1 VSYQPQMTHAGLS
14 PIHSVQ
20 VWDEQGRSQTVAVAG
35 EKPLTLRVNHDEL
48 ITLMTFGT
56 YPEALAIGYLRNQGL
71 IKQLE
76 EITTVQVDWQ
86 SEVVKIQTLSH
97 WQLTTPTSYSAMTTC
112 GQGAVLSTQRHIPRQ
127 SLPNIKLKQSVIYTL
142 LANLTQYHQTHHQV
156 GGVHSCALCQTDHQ
170 ILAFIEDVGRHNAVD
185 TIAGLMWLHHWN
197 GEDKIFY
204 TTGRL
209 NAEIVMK
216 IVNMGISILLSR
228 SGVTYHGIK
237 LAQQYGVT
245 LIAHAKE
252 QHFLIFNGNTN
263 IIFDTGSS

>member
-1 VSYQPQMTHAGLS
+1 MTHAGLS
-14 PIHSVQ
+14 PIHSVS
-20 VWDEQGRSQTVAVAG
+20 VWDEQGRSQTVLVAG
-35 EKPLTLRVNHDEL
+35 EQPLTLRVNHEEI
-48 ITLMTFGT
+48 ITLMTFGA

-76 EITTVQVDWQ
+76 EIKAVQVDWQ
-86 SEVVKIQTLSH
+86 SEVVAIQTLSH
-97 WQLTTPTSYSAMTTC
+97 LAIPIKYSAMTTC
-112 GQGAVLSTQRHIPRQ
+112 GQGAVLSTQRHIPKQ
-127 SLPNIKLKQSVIYTL
+127 LSPAIQVKQSSIYSL
-142 LANLTQYHQTHHQV
+142 LSNLSQYHKVHHQV
-156 GGVHSCALCQTDHQ
+156 GGVHSCALCQTNHQ

-185 TIAGLMWLHHWN
+185 TMAGLMWLQHWS

-216 IVNMGISILLSR
+216 IVHMGIPMLLSR

-237 LAQQYGVT
+237 LAQQYDIT

-252 QHFLIFNGNTN
+252 QHFLIFNGKTN
-263 IIFDTGSS
+263 VIFDTSSN

>member
-1 VSYQPQMTHAGLS
+1 MSYQPQITHAGLS
-14 PIHSVQ
+14 PIHSV
-20 VWDEQGRSQTVAVAG
+20 VGWDEQGRSQTIPVAG
-35 EKPLTLRVNHDEL
+35 EKPLTLRVNHGEI
-48 ITLMTFGT
+48 ITLMTFGA

-86 SEVVKIQTLSH
+86 TETVEIQTVSH
-97 WQLTTPTSYSAMTTC
+97 WQLATPTGYSALTTC
-112 GQGAVLSTQRHIPRQ
+112 GQSAVLSGQPLILSQLLPPIPVKQ
-127 SLPNIKLKQSVIYTL
+127 SLIYAL
-142 LANLTQYHQTHHQV
+142 LAALTQYNQVHHQV
-156 GGVHSCALCQTDHQ
+156 GGVHSCALYQTNHQ
-170 ILAFIEDVGRHNAVD
+170 LLALIEDVGRHNAVD
-185 TIAGLMWLHHWN
+185 TIAGLMWLQHWG

-216 IVNMGISILLSR
+216 IVHMGIPILLSR
-228 SGVTYHGIK
+228 SGVTYRGIK

-252 QHFLIFNGNTN
+252 QHFLIFNGKTN
-263 IIFDTGSS
+263 VIFDACPS

>member
-1 VSYQPQMTHAGLS
+1 MTHAGLT

-20 VWDEQGRSQTVAVAG
+20 VWDEQGHSQTVAVAG
-35 EKPLTLRVNHDEL
+35 EKPLTLRVNHVEI
-48 ITLMTFGT
+48 ITLMTFGA

-76 EITTVQVDWQ
+76 DITMVQVDWQ
-86 SEVVKIQTLSH
+86 SEVVEIQTLSH
-97 WQLTTPTSYSAMTTC
+97 LQLATPTSYSAMTTC
-112 GQGAVLSTQRHIPRQ
+112 GQGAVLSTHRHIPRPL
-127 SLPNIKLKQSVIYTL
+127 LPPIQIKQSFIYAVL
-142 LANLTQYHQTHHQV
+142 SNLTQYHQVHHQV
-156 GGVHSCALCQTDHQ
+156 GGVHSCALCQTNHQ

-185 TIAGLMWLHHWN
+185 TIAGLMWLQHWG
-197 GEDKIFY
+197 GENKIFY

-216 IVNMGISILLSR
+216 IVHMGIPILLSR

-237 LAQQYGVT
+237 LAQQHGVT

-263 IIFDTGSS
+263 VIFDAGSS